1 MEVVEYLKRDILRG
15 LYQKWYDTPGKGGQI
30 EFKDDVVIK
39 KHFFRADYD
48 SEKKWLN
55 HFRGVDGFPQMI
67 SACDDTMSVTMPWC
81 GEAMTRESNIP
92 PEIKSQ
98 FDAIDK
104 TLHGMG
110 LFHNDIKPAN
120 ICLKDGIVTLIDL
133 THVRPYKIYPL
144 RNTFDVFG

>member
-1 MEVVEYLKRDILRG
+1 MDVVEYLKRVILRRI
-15 LYQKWYDTPGKGGQI
+15 YQKWYDTPGVGGQI
-30 EFKDDVVIK
+30 EFKDGVVIK
-39 KHFFRADYD
+39 KHFLRADYD

-55 HFRGVDGFPQMI
+55 HFRGVVGFPQMI
-67 SACDDTMSVTMPWC
+67 SACDDTMMVTMPWY
-81 GEAMTRESNIP
+81 GEAMTRESNIT

-98 FDAIDK
+98 FYAIEK

-133 THVRPYKIYPL
+133 THVRTHRIPPFD
-144 RNTFDVFG
+144 NTFDVFG